1 MKRGLVHQE
10 FSIYVGLDWGT
21 EFHRACVLDSSG
33 KVVRDCK
40 VDHSGQAITD
50 FVRLLNTMIHG
61 KPECIAVAIEV
72 PRGPVVEAFLEGGF
86 AVFSIN
92 PKQLDRF
99 RDRYSVAG
107 AKDDSRDAYVAADS
121 LRTDQHCF
129 RRLAGQHPDVLRL
142 RELSRA
148 EESMSGDLRRIVNQL
163 YQLLLRY
170 YPQLLKLSSTPD
182 EPWIWALLEAAPFHS
197 AAPGSRWRD

>member
-1 MKRGLVHQE
+1 MLGVRALERQYRGDVGYGGRAKEENVMKRGVVVNQE

-21 EFHRACVLDSSG
+21 EFHRACVQDESG
-33 KVVRDCK
+33 EVVRECK

-50 FVRLLNTMIHG
+50 FVRLLNAMIHG
-61 KPECIAVAIEV
+61 KPECIAMATEV

-107 AKDDSRDAYVAADS
+107 AKDDSRDAYGAADS
-121 LRTDQHCF
+121 LRTDPHCF
-129 RRLAGQHPDVLRL
+129 RRVAVP
-142 RELSRA
+142 EP
-148 EESMSGDLRRIVNQL
+148 RRI
-163 YQLLLRY
+163 
-170 YPQLLKLSSTPD
+170 
-182 EPWIWALLEAAPFHS
+182 
-197 AAPGSRWRD
+197 